1 MIAAIQKRM
10 EPAVWFSLSLLIV
23 TGLFQMSVNVHY
35 NGFLSV
41 SNQWTIAIL
50 VKHILVVALIV
61 VSAVQTW
68 DVFPTIRRL
77 LLRKD
82 KASQDE
88 VVKLQGRAAWLLR
101 ANLILAILIL
111 GATAFMR
118 GRINTKFESVAGI
131 GTAVK
136 SYAIAPVILTG
147 TISPTFAFD
156 FNQYHA
162 VNFRR
167 VAIRASN

>member
-1 MIAAIQKRM
+1 MRHRHLIVILVVPAARTLEPIDQLNLIANIQKRM
-10 EPAVWFSLSLLIV
+10 EPTAWFSLSLLIV
-23 TGLFQMSVNVHY
+23 TGLFQMSINIHY

-50 VKHILVVALIV
+50 VKHILVVTMIV

-68 DVFPTIRRL
+68 DVLPTIRRL

-82 KASQDE
+82 KASQE
-88 VVKLQGRAAWLLR
+88 EALKLQGREAWLLR

-118 GRINTKFESVAGI
+118 A
-131 GTAVK
+131 A
-136 SYAIAPVILTG
+136 
-147 TISPTFAFD
+147 
-156 FNQYHA
+156 
-162 VNFRR
+162 
-167 VAIRASN
+167 

>member
-1 MIAAIQKRM
+1 MPAIPDLAITLIFWIHFLAAVTLVGSLAATSILVLPAARTLDLVEQLNLIASIQKRM
-10 EPAVWFSLSLLIV
+10 EPTAWFSISLLIV

-41 SNQWTIAIL
+41 SSQWTIAL
-50 VKHILVVALIV
+50 LTKHILVIALIV

-68 DVFPTIRRL
+68 DVLPSIRRL

-82 KASQDE
+82 KASQE
-88 VVKLQGRAAWLLR
+88 EASKLQRRETWLLR

-118 GRINTKFESVAGI
+118 
-131 GTAVK
+131 TA
-136 SYAIAPVILTG
+136 
-147 TISPTFAFD
+147 
-156 FNQYHA
+156 
-162 VNFRR
+162 
-167 VAIRASN
+167 

>member
-1 MIAAIQKRM
+1 M
-10 EPAVWFSLSLLIV
+10 SL
-23 TGLFQMSVNVHY
+23 NVHY

-68 DVFPTIRRL
+68 DIFPTVRRL

-88 VVKLQGRAAWLLR
+88 VVKLQGRAVWLMR

-118 GRINTKFESVAGI
+118 A
-131 GTAVK
+131 A
-136 SYAIAPVILTG
+136 
-147 TISPTFAFD
+147 
-156 FNQYHA
+156 
-162 VNFRR
+162 
-167 VAIRASN
+167 

>member
-1 MIAAIQKRM
+1 MPAIPDWALVLTFWIHFLSAVTLVGSLVAASILVLPAARTLNPLDELNLIAAIQKRM
-10 EPAVWFSLSLLIV
+10 EPAIWFSLSLLIV

-88 VVKLQGRAAWLLR
+88 VVKLQGRATWLLR

-118 GRINTKFESVAGI
+118 A
-131 GTAVK
+131 A
-136 SYAIAPVILTG
+136 
-147 TISPTFAFD
+147 
-156 FNQYHA
+156 
-162 VNFRR
+162 
-167 VAIRASN
+167 

>member
-1 MIAAIQKRM
+1 MPVIPGWALALIFWIHFLAAVTLVGSLVATSILVLPAARTLDSLDQLNVIAAIQKRM
-10 EPAVWFSLSLLIV
+10 EPAAWFSISLLIV
-23 TGLFQMSVNVHY
+23 TGLFQMSLNVHY

-61 VSAVQTW
+61 ASAVQTW

-118 GRINTKFESVAGI
+118 A
-131 GTAVK
+131 A
-136 SYAIAPVILTG
+136 
-147 TISPTFAFD
+147 
-156 FNQYHA
+156 
-162 VNFRR
+162 
-167 VAIRASN
+167 

>member
-1 MIAAIQKRM
+1 MPAVPDWAITLTFWIHFLAAVTLVGSLVATSILVLPAVRTLDLVDQLNLIATIQKRM
-10 EPAVWFSLSLLIV
+10 EPTAWFSLSVLIV

-41 SNQWTIAIL
+41 SNQWTIAL
-50 VKHILVVALIV
+50 LTKHILVIALIV

-68 DVFPTIRRL
+68 DVLPSIRRL

-88 VVKLQGRAAWLLR
+88 ALKLQSREAWLLR

-111 GATAFMR
+111 GATAFLR
-118 GRINTKFESVAGI
+118 
-131 GTAVK
+131 TA
-136 SYAIAPVILTG
+136 
-147 TISPTFAFD
+147 
-156 FNQYHA
+156 
-162 VNFRR
+162 
-167 VAIRASN
+167 

>member
-1 MIAAIQKRM
+1 M
-10 EPAVWFSLSLLIV
+10 EPAAWFSLSLLIV
-23 TGLFQMSVNVHY
+23 TGLFQMSVNIHY

-50 VKHILVVALIV
+50 VKHILVVTLIV

-68 DVFPTIRRL
+68 DVLPTIRRL

-82 KASQDE
+82 KASQE
-88 VVKLQGRAAWLLR
+88 EAVKLQHREAWLLR

-118 GRINTKFESVAGI
+118 A
-131 GTAVK
+131 A
-136 SYAIAPVILTG
+136 
-147 TISPTFAFD
+147 
-156 FNQYHA
+156 
-162 VNFRR
+162 
-167 VAIRASN
+167 

>member
-1 MIAAIQKRM
+1 MPAIPDWALALTFWIHFLAAVTLVGSLVATSILVLPAARSLGPLDQLNLIAAIQKRM
-10 EPAVWFSLSLLIV
+10 EPAAWFSLSLLIV
-23 TGLFQMSVNVHY
+23 TGLFQMSLNIHY

-50 VKHILVVALIV
+50 VKHILVVTMIV

-68 DVFPTIRRL
+68 DVLPTIRRL

-82 KASQDE
+82 KASQE
-88 VVKLQGRAAWLLR
+88 EALKLQDRAAWLLR

-118 GRINTKFESVAGI
+118 A
-131 GTAVK
+131 A
-136 SYAIAPVILTG
+136 
-147 TISPTFAFD
+147 
-156 FNQYHA
+156 
-162 VNFRR
+162 
-167 VAIRASN
+167 

>member
-1 MIAAIQKRM
+1 MPAVPDWAITLTFWIHFLAAVTLVGSLVATSILVIPAARTLDLVEQLNLIATIQKRM
-10 EPAVWFSLSLLIV
+10 EPAAWFSLSLLIV

-41 SNQWTIAIL
+41 SSQWTIAL
-50 VKHILVVALIV
+50 LTKHILVIALIV

-68 DVFPTIRRL
+68 DVLPSIRRL

-82 KASQDE
+82 KASQE
-88 VVKLQGRAAWLLR
+88 EASKLQRRETWLLR

-118 GRINTKFESVAGI
+118 
-131 GTAVK
+131 TA
-136 SYAIAPVILTG
+136 
-147 TISPTFAFD
+147 
-156 FNQYHA
+156 
-162 VNFRR
+162 
-167 VAIRASN
+167 

>member
-1 MIAAIQKRM
+1 MPNIPDWALALTFWIHFLAAVTLVGSLVATSIVVLPAVKTMDPLNQLNLIASIQKRM
-10 EPAVWFSLSLLIV
+10 EPAAWFSLSLLIV
-23 TGLFQMSVNVHY
+23 TGLFQMSLNVHY

-50 VKHILVVALIV
+50 VKHILVIALIV

-88 VVKLQGRAAWLLR
+88 LVKLQNRAAWLLR

-118 GRINTKFESVAGI
+118 A
-131 GTAVK
+131 A
-136 SYAIAPVILTG
+136 
-147 TISPTFAFD
+147 
-156 FNQYHA
+156 
-162 VNFRR
+162 
-167 VAIRASN
+167 

>member
-1 MIAAIQKRM
+1 MPTIPDWALALTFWIHFLAAVTLVGSLVASSVIVLPAAQTLDPLNQLNLTASIQKRM
-10 EPAVWFSLSLLIV
+10 EPAIWLSLSLLIV
-23 TGLFQMSVNVHY
+23 TGLFQMSLNIHY

-82 KASQDE
+82 KASQE
-88 VVKLQGRAAWLLR
+88 ETLKLQGRAVWLLH

-111 GATAFMR
+111 GATAF
-118 GRINTKFESVAGI
+118 
-131 GTAVK
+131 
-136 SYAIAPVILTG
+136 
-147 TISPTFAFD
+147 
-156 FNQYHA
+156 
-162 VNFRR
+162 
-167 VAIRASN
+167 IRAA

>member
-1 MIAAIQKRM
+1 MPVIPDWVLALTFWIHFLAAVTLVGSLVATSILILPAVRTLDSLDQLNLIAAIQKRM

-23 TGLFQMSVNVHY
+23 TGLFQMSLNVHY

-50 VKHILVVALIV
+50 VKHILVVTLIV

-82 KASQDE
+82 KASQE
-88 VVKLQGRAAWLLR
+88 EILKLQGRAVWLLR

-118 GRINTKFESVAGI
+118 A
-131 GTAVK
+131 A
-136 SYAIAPVILTG
+136 
-147 TISPTFAFD
+147 
-156 FNQYHA
+156 
-162 VNFRR
+162 
-167 VAIRASN
+167 

>member
-1 MIAAIQKRM
+1 M

-50 VKHILVVALIV
+50 VKHILVVSLIV

-68 DVFPTIRRL
+68 DIFPTIRRL

-88 VVKLQGRAAWLLR
+88 AVKLQNRAAWFLR

-118 GRINTKFESVAGI
+118 A
-131 GTAVK
+131 A
-136 SYAIAPVILTG
+136 
-147 TISPTFAFD
+147 
-156 FNQYHA
+156 
-162 VNFRR
+162 
-167 VAIRASN
+167 

>member
-1 MIAAIQKRM
+1 MPAVPDWAISLTFWIHFLAAVTLVGSLVATSILVLPAVRTLDLVDQLNLIATIQKRM
-10 EPAVWFSLSLLIV
+10 EPTAWFSLSVLIV

-41 SNQWTIAIL
+41 SNQWTIAL
-50 VKHILVVALIV
+50 LTKHILVIALIV

-68 DVFPTIRRL
+68 DVLPSIRRL

-88 VVKLQGRAAWLLR
+88 ALKLQGREKWLLR

-111 GATAFMR
+111 GATAFLR
-118 GRINTKFESVAGI
+118 
-131 GTAVK
+131 TA
-136 SYAIAPVILTG
+136 
-147 TISPTFAFD
+147 
-156 FNQYHA
+156 
-162 VNFRR
+162 
-167 VAIRASN
+167 

>member
-1 MIAAIQKRM
+1 MPVIPSWALALTFWIHFLAAVTLVGSLVATSVIACPPATLDPLNQLNLIASIQKRM

-23 TGLFQMSVNVHY
+23 TGLFQMSVNIHY

-50 VKHILVVALIV
+50 VKHILVVSLIV

-68 DVFPTIRRL
+68 DIFPTIRRL

-88 VVKLQGRAAWLLR
+88 AVKLQNRAAW
-101 ANLILAILIL
+101 
-111 GATAFMR
+111 FC
-118 GRINTKFESVAGI
+118 
-131 GTAVK
+131 
-136 SYAIAPVILTG
+136 API
-147 TISPTFAFD
+147 
-156 FNQYHA
+156 
-162 VNFRR
+162 
-167 VAIRASN
+167 